1 VMDSWPAAVERL
13 ARELGRLPGVGRR
26 SAVRLTHHLLRCP
39 QDEAMALAEAL
50 ALARQ
55 HVQPCDRCGNYAQD
69 SLCPICQDPR
79 RDPALVC
86 IVEKPSDIGSFE
98 ATGRFQGVYHVL
110 GALLSPLDGL
120 GPVEMGAERLRERL
134 GDGTVKEL
142 VLAVPAST
150 EGEATSLY
158 IARMAHAAGIQV
170 TRLARGLPA
179 GGGIEYS
186 DALTVLQAFEGR
198 IPA

>member
-1 VMDSWPAAVERL
+1 MESWPAAVEQL

-26 SAVRLTHHLLRCP
+26 SAVRLTHHLLRCEP
-39 QDEAMALAEAL
+39 DTALALAEAIGM
-50 ALARQ
+50 AREQ
-55 HVQPCDRCGNYAQD
+55 VRPCVRCGNYAEAD
-69 SLCPICQDPR
+69 LCPLCQDPR
-79 RDPALVC
+79 RDTGLVC
-86 IVEKPSDIGSFE
+86 VVEKPSDIGIFE
-98 ATGRFQGVYHVL
+98 TTGRFQGVYHVL
-110 GALLSPLDGL
+110 GALLSPLDGI
-120 GPVEMGAERLRERL
+120 GPDQMGADRLRDRL
-134 GDGTVKEL
+134 SDGSIREL

-158 IARMAHAAGIQV
+158 LSRIAQGFGVRA

-186 DALTVLQAFEGR
+186 DAMTVLQAFEGR

>member
-1 VMDSWPAAVERL
+1 MDSWPAAVERL

-39 QDEAMALAEAL
+39 PEDAL
-50 ALARQ
+50 ALAQALATAREE
-55 HVQPCDRCGNYAQD
+55 VRPCLRCGNYAQD
-69 SLCPICQDPR
+69 ELCPLCLDPR
-79 RDPALVC
+79 RDQGLVC
-86 IVEKPSDIGSFE
+86 IVEKPSDIGAFE

-110 GALLSPLDGL
+110 GALLSPLDGI
-120 GPVEMGAERLRERL
+120 GPVEMGADRLRERIAS
-134 GDGTVKEL
+134 GTVREL

-158 IARMAHAAGIQV
+158 ISRIAHGHAVQV

>member
-1 VMDSWPAAVERL
+1 MDSWPAAVERL

-39 QDEAMALAEAL
+39 AEDALALAEAL
-50 ALARQ
+50 SAARDE
-55 HVQPCDRCGNYAQD
+55 VGSCDRCGNYAEGP
-69 SLCPICQDPR
+69 LCPLCADSR
-79 RDPALVC
+79 RDHGLVC
-86 IVEKPSDIGSFE
+86 VVEKPSDIGAFE
-98 ATGRFQGVYHVL
+98 ATGRFRGLYHVL
-110 GALLSPLDGL
+110 GALLSPLDGI
-120 GPVEMGAERLRERL
+120 GPVEMGADRLRERL
-134 GDGTVKEL
+134 AGGEVREL

-150 EGEATSLY
+150 EGEATCLY
-158 IARMAHAAGIQV
+158 ISRIAHASGVQV

-198 IPA
+198 VPA

>member
-1 VMDSWPAAVERL
+1 MSWSPAVESL
-13 ARELGRLPGVGRR
+13 VRELARLPGVGRR
-26 SAVRLTHHLLRCP
+26 SASRLAHHLLRVP
-39 QDEAMALAEAL
+39 AEDALR
-50 ALARQ
+50 LARTIQ
-55 HVQPCDRCGNYAQD
+55 EARETIRPCARCGNYAEAE
-69 SLCPICQDPR
+69 LCPLCQDPR
-79 RDPALVC
+79 RDTGLVC
-86 IVEKPSDIGSFE
+86 VVEKPSDIGIFE
-98 ATGRFQGVYHVL
+98 TTGRFQGVYHVL
-110 GALLSPLDGL
+110 GALLSPLDGI
-120 GPVEMGAERLRERL
+120 GPDQMGADRLRERL
-134 GDGTVKEL
+134 ADGSVREL

-158 IARMAHAAGIQV
+158 LSRIAQGFGVRA

>member
-1 VMDSWPAAVERL
+1 MESWPAAVERL
-13 ARELGRLPGVGRR
+13 TRELGRLPGVGRR

-39 QDEAMALAEAL
+39 AEDALALAEAL
-50 ALARQ
+50 ATARDE
-55 HVQPCDRCGNYAQD
+55 VRPCGRCGNYAEGE
-69 SLCPICQDPR
+69 LCPLCQDAK
-79 RDPALVC
+79 RDQGLVC
-86 IVEKPSDIGSFE
+86 IVEKPSDIGAFE
-98 ATGRFQGVYHVL
+98 ATGRFRGVYHVL
-110 GALLSPLDGL
+110 GALLSPLDGI
-120 GPVEMGAERLRERL
+120 GPAEMGAERLRERL
-134 GDGTVKEL
+134 ATGEVREL

-158 IARMAHAAGIQV
+158 ISRIAHGHSVHV